1 MFSAGLYALRAG
13 WLGLDLGMDLDGIP
27 SADFASAFSVSFVGV
42 LILFALLKFFF
53 FFLDSSF
60 SSNLLIR

>member
-27 SADFASAFSVSFVGV
+27 SADFDSAFSVSFVGV

-53 FFLDSSF
+53 LF
-60 SSNLLIR
+60 S